1 MKKIEIDIYN
11 FNNYSEHNQHFY
23 FGSDDY
29 QLTNKYI
36 DENTYSILVRRLD
49 KNEGWGN
56 NLQVLVVYLDNDTTS
71 IIDIAGANK
80 TKLSAK
86 K

>member
-1 MKKIEIDIYN
+1 MSD
-11 FNNYSEHNQHFY
+11 NYQFI
-23 FGSDDY
+23 
-29 QLTNKYI
+29 NKYI

-80 TKLSAK
+80 TKISAK